1 MQTYSDTNTVT
12 VLLPRRGW
20 KPRKFI
26 SVTELKR
33 PVKLQ
38 IGYDMSACT
47 VLLQLR
53 SDTESRRVIK
63 PNATSIGTA

>member
-26 SVTELKR
+26 SITELKR

-38 IGYDMSACT
+38 IGYVHVGLYSTFA
-47 VLLQLR
+47 V
-53 SDTESRRVIK
+53 K
-63 PNATSIGTA
+63 K